1 MDKHFPG
8 WTLAIGGF
16 LALAS
21 ILPIVVVF
29 VLRVTGLS
37 SPMVDYEPGSPMKR
51 VETNASTHP
60 MMVRNARSE
69 NDLNDCVP
77 LLSYESENPEPTRRR
92 NTGSNWSVQTV

>member
-21 ILPIVVVF
+21 VLPIVVVF
-29 VLRVTGLS
+29 VLRITGLS
-37 SPMVDYEPGSPMKR
+37 SPHVDYEPGSPMKR

-60 MMVRNARSE
+60 MMVRPHSA
-69 NDLNDCVP
+69 NDIYIYNT
-77 LLSYESENPEPTRRR
+77 ESETLIRKRSRSQASLE
-92 NTGSNWSVQTV
+92 SV